1 MVDSMNILNLFKK
14 KQVQLTDDF
23 VELSIGRVYFKPIL
37 SGALNRIKLV
47 STITGEQLN
56 LNLFYRLIEYETL
69 NLEVKEI
76 DNLSIQDG
84 KKVRNKVK
92 DILNRYG
99 ILNDIPK
106 EEEKPNLFKKA
117 DIEWFNKT
125 KTNGLQKIGAQN
137 GR

>member
-1 MVDSMNILNLFKK
+1 MNILNLFKK

-99 ILNDIPK
+99 
-106 EEEKPNLFKKA
+106 
-117 DIEWFNKT
+117 NKT